1 MSVIL
6 HTLELQQK
14 LRHRLEAS
22 TSKVFVENV
31 EHTAADFTQK
41 DWLSYAKQILGPVTI
56 SDLDKSEWLFKHEQD
71 AQDLDGEL
79 LGVALFATTQVQ
91 KAEPRNV
98 HVSVWTTQGV
108 RGVAVTIEG
117 STWRQRLFCNG
128 KAVTDETAPLKEV
141 LNALQ

>member
-31 EHTAADFTQK
+31 EHTAADFTEE
-41 DWLSYAKQILGPVTI
+41 DWHNYALQVLGPI
-56 SDLDKSEWLFKHEQD
+56 GMSDLSKDDWMQQREQD
-71 AQDLDGEL
+71 SQDLDAEIL
-79 LGVALFATTQVQ
+79 HAALMVATLAQ
-91 KAEPRNV
+91 KVHPHNV
-98 HVSVWTTQGV
+98 HISVWTSQGV
-108 RGVAVTIEG
+108 RGVVVTIEG